1 MPIEF
6 PNNRSTFLQKA
17 SEIFTPPFDYVP
29 APNLGRVGS
38 VHSYDQYTGRKGL
51 PALLGTPVV
60 RQANLRKLGVNFANP
75 AAQLTTSQVN
85 QPPRGGSVRVMAAV
99 NMYLNG
105 ITEDLTGAPLANCQ
119 VLIFRTGDKSFI
131 GETVSDGSGVWSF
144 LCLKGGPFFFVEF
157 KAGVP
162 PAADKAGA
170 STNTIVPVPG

>member
-1 MPIEF
+1 M
-6 PNNRSTFLQKA
+6 
-17 SEIFTPPFDYVP
+17 
-29 APNLGRVGS
+29 
-38 VHSYDQYTGRKGL
+38 
-51 PALLGTPVV
+51 
-60 RQANLRKLGVNFANP
+60 
-75 AAQLTTSQVN
+75 
-85 QPPRGGSVRVMAAV
+85 RVMAAV

-105 ITEDLTGAPLANCQ
+105 ITEDLAGAPLANCQ

-131 GETVSDGSGVWSF
+131 GETVSDGSGLWSF